1 MLKFI
6 DLFCGA
12 GLGARG
18 AVNAGAIPVL
28 AIDEWNLAIKTFEK
42 NFLGVEV
49 IKSKIER
56 LSPKKYAE
64 KYKIDVLLAS
74 PECTS
79 HSLARGAKAKCEKSQ
94 DTAIKI
100 LPWIKA
106 FKPRWVVVENVTR
119 MRLWRRHEELKN
131 KIERLG
137 YKISEFVLNA
147 ADFGAPQAR
156 KRLFLICDREGK
168 PPGREDFNKYL
179 TSHLK
184 SAKTIID
191 LNGNW
196 EYTSLFSPSRAKA
209 TIERAE
215 RAISSIGYGRPFII
229 VYYGTDG
236 AGGWQSLD
244 APLRTITTLDRFAL
258 VIFKRGEYK
267 MRMLQP
273 SELLRAMGAG
283 EHILPVG
290 NRRDKVKLCGNGV
303 CSTVTELIFREIIQI
318 SKQQG

>member
-1 MLKFI
+1 MVRFV

-28 AIDEWNLAIKTFEK
+28 AIDEWKLAIRSYEK
-42 NFLGVEV
+42 NFPGVEAV
-49 IKSKIER
+49 NSKIEK
-56 LSPKKYAE
+56 LSPKSFAE

-79 HSLARGAKAKCEKSQ
+79 HSIARGAKAKCEKSQ
-94 DTAIKI
+94 ETAINI

-119 MRLWRRHEELKN
+119 MRLWERHEEFKR

-147 ADFGAPQAR
+147 ADFGSPQAR
-156 KRLFLICDREGK
+156 KRLFLLCDREGK
-168 PPGREDFNKYL
+168 PPGREDFNKYFTL
-179 TSHLK
+179 CPK
-184 SAKTIID
+184 SAKTIVD
-191 LNGNW
+191 WNGNW
-196 EYTSLFSPSRAKA
+196 EYSPLFSPRRAKA

-215 RAISSIGYGRPFII
+215 RAIRSIGYGKPFII
-229 VYYGTDG
+229 VYYGTDW

-244 APLRTITTLDRFAL
+244 APLRTITTIDRFAL

-273 SELLRAMGAG
+273 PELLRAMGAG
-283 EHILPVG
+283 EHVLPVG

-303 CSTVTELIFREIIQI
+303 CSTVMKLIFKEIIRV
-318 SKQQG
+318 SKVKG

>member
-1 MLKFI
+1 MLRFI

-18 AVNAGAIPVL
+18 AVNAGGIPVL
-28 AIDEWNLAIKTFEK
+28 AIDEWQLAIKSYEK
-42 NFLGVEV
+42 NFPGVEA
-49 IKSKIER
+49 IKSKVER
-56 LSPKKYAE
+56 LSPKIYAK

-79 HSLARGAKAKCEKSQ
+79 HSLARGAKAKCETSQ
-94 DTAIKI
+94 ETAIKI

-119 MRLWRRHEELKN
+119 MRLWSRHEEFKH
-131 KIERLG
+131 KIERYG
-137 YKISEFVLNA
+137 YKVNEFVLNA

-156 KRLFLICDREGK
+156 RRLFLLCDRKGQ
-168 PPGREDFNKYL
+168 PPEREDFDKYL
-179 TSHLK
+179 TSRPIT
-184 SAKTIID
+184 AKTIVD
-191 LNGNW
+191 WNGSW
-196 EYTSLFSPSRAKA
+196 EYSPLFSANRAKA

-215 RAISSIGYGRPFII
+215 RAIKSVGYGKPFII

-273 SELLRAMGAG
+273 PELLRAMGAG

-303 CSTVTELIFREIIQI
+303 CSTVIELIFKEIIRI
-318 SKQQG
+318 SKKQG